1 MRRGRPSKNYTGPCM
16 SENLPVPEVPAHP
29 ESASAWAP
37 LRDATFRM
45 LWFVWLAANV
55 TMWMNDVA
63 AAWVMTTL
71 TSSATLIA
79 LVQTASS
86 LPVFLLGLPSG
97 ALADILDRRRFF
109 IATQFWVAVN
119 AAILFAVTASGG
131 LNATLLLLLVFGN
144 GIGLAMRWP
153 VFAAVIPE
161 LVPRWQLPAALA
173 LNGVAMNLS
182 RVVGPLVAG
191 VIISTFGSEYVFALN
206 FLIAAGAGFTLLR
219 WKREGKP
226 PSVLPGERFL
236 GAMRLGWQYVRES
249 KRTKDAIIRTAAFF
263 LNSTAL
269 LALLPLEARRLGSA
283 GGATT
288 YTVMLACLGLGAILA
303 AFNLQRV
310 RNLWDRDQL
319 AVYGSIVQAG
329 ATVAVAS
336 SPTIWTAAPGMFVAG
351 LAWITVAN
359 SVTVAAQLSL
369 PDWVRARGMSIYQM
383 AIMGSSA
390 GGAVVWGRIA
400 EWTSVPT
407 SLLCAAAAML
417 VGLFIT
423 RGRPLEGPE
432 EDDHTPTHPFQEPVP
447 AHPLEPDAGP
457 VMVTLEYQIDPAR
470 APEFVSIMAES
481 RGARLRQG
489 AVSWGLFE
497 DFEQPGR
504 YVEYFACDTWADFLR
519 RFDRFTAA
527 DERMQARRHA
537 FHTGAEP
544 PRVTRYVAWHPREKK

>member
-1 MRRGRPSKNYTGPCM
+1 M
-16 SENLPVPEVPAHP
+16 SENLPAPEVPAHP
-29 ESASAWAP
+29 ERPSAWAP
-37 LRDATFRM
+37 LRNPTFRM
-45 LWFVWLAANV
+45 LWLVWLAANV

-63 AAWVMTTL
+63 AAWVMTSL
-71 TSSATLIA
+71 TTSATLIA

-97 ALADILDRRRFF
+97 ALADILDRRRYF
-109 IATQFWVAVN
+109 IVTQFWVATN
-119 AAILFAVTASGG
+119 AAILFAVTASGA

-161 LVPRWQLPAALA
+161 LVGRSELPAALA

-182 RVVGPLVAG
+182 RVVGPLAAG
-191 VIISTFGSEYVFALN
+191 IIISSLGSEYVFAAN
-206 FLIAAGAGFTLLR
+206 FVLAAGAGFVLLK
-219 WKREGKP
+219 WKRASKP

-249 KRTKDAIIRTAAFF
+249 KRMKDAIVRTAAFF

-269 LALLPLEARRLGSA
+269 LALLPLEAKRMSTGA
-283 GGATT
+283 GATT
-288 YTVMLACLGLGAILA
+288 YTLLLASLGLGAITA

-310 RNLWDRDQL
+310 RGRWNSDQL
-319 AVYGSIVQAG
+319 ALYGSIVQAI
-329 ATVAVAS
+329 ATVGVAM
-336 SPTIWTAAPGMFVAG
+336 SPNVWLASPAMFVGG

-359 SVTVAAQLSL
+359 SVTVAAQLAL

-390 GGAVVWGRIA
+390 LGAVVWGRIA
-400 EWTSVPT
+400 EWTTVPT

-417 VGLFIT
+417 VGLFFT
-423 RGRPLEGPE
+423 RGRSLEGPQE
-432 EDDHTPTHPFQEPVP
+432 LDHTPTHPFPEPVP
-447 AHPLEPDAGP
+447 AREMAPDAGP

-470 APEFVSIMAES
+470 GGEFQSIMAES
-481 RGARLRQG
+481 RGARLRNG

-497 DFEQPGR
+497 DVQQPGR
-504 YVEYFACDTWADFLR
+504 YVEYFACDTWADYLR
-519 RFDRFTAA
+519 QFDRFTAM
-527 DERMQARRHA
+527 DQQLQAMRYA
-537 FHTGAEP
+537 FHLGTEP
-544 PRVTRYVAWHPREKK
+544 PRISRFIAHHPPER